1 MTKKAPKTS
10 EKNLPSSEPKRLNVF
25 ERYLT
30 VWVLV
35 CMVIGVALGKLL
47 PDVIATLSAME
58 FGKGSQVNVPIAIF
72 IWLMI
77 FSIFSRFSFISRGV

>member
-35 CMVIGVALGKLL
+35 CMVVGVALGKLL
-47 PDVIATLSAME
+47 TGRYRHIECD
-58 FGKGSQVNVPIAIF
+58 G
-72 IWLMI
+72 IW
-77 FSIFSRFSFISRGV
+77 